1 MDTAYRRLSNLDTEY
16 SAYKFRESV
25 SDSDY
30 LIEDTVLETG
40 TRAVWPDNNG
50 HYTLGNQI
58 LL

>member
-30 LIEDTVLETG
+30 LIEDTVLERG
-40 TRAVWPDNNG
+40 TRAVWLDDNG
-50 HYTLGNQI
+50 
-58 LL
+58 